1 MTISSIHFQKAEVEF
16 AKKHNF
22 RTEKKEPEYLLDT
35 QYRKTN
41 EYLDLHDP
49 KELYQEQM
57 ELRKQNHCRGYAP
70 QIKDVYW
77 EAVVN
82 LDEKHS
88 LADVRKVADF
98 IQQNYHIQT
107 CSIALHHDEGYKD
120 KDGTVK
126 YNHHAHICFLTMD
139 NGISTMRKIRSKELR
154 QMQTDVA
161 QLLGLERGKENSKA
175 TRLDHKQYREKA
187 KELESAKLAV
197 LVAVLE
203 KVQPVLQKSVNE
215 KEQLNSTVKKLQ
227 DKILSLKEQKAIV
240 EAERKKY
247 KDEGD
252 HIASEYRKLQ
262 DLNKTLHTQEEL
274 DNALAALRK
283 DYEERL
289 AKEAE
294 KINTLNSTVK
304 NFETKEKDLKAQL
317 EAEKNNI
324 KTETVTKTVLRDYTE
339 AEINNLPKVVEL
351 NSTVKKLQQLRDEH
365 ALRLKNALDDNTVLK
380 NKNTELQE
388 KLDTK
393 PKEVIKTVE
402 KIVEKSIQV
411 EVPRQLTASEIEELP
426 RVQELKKQNTE
437 LIKFNSTV
445 LQVIQAMY
453 SDFDIE
459 HPIQSLKKIYIA
471 WKSQSQKSSITPLKR
486 SITNENTI
494 QRTEVLPSTQNRAM
508 SVLEP
513 KTTEEREYKILLCG
527 NECYMTAQDI
537 REWVTDYPE
546 EKNSIAQQLSEEDR
560 AEVFGEPQQKQ
571 SLFSRVKH
579 SLER

>member
-203 KVQPVLQKSVNE
+203 KVQPVLLKSVEE
-215 KEQLNSTVKKLQ
+215 KKQLNSTVKKLQ

-262 DLNKTLHTQEEL
+262 DLNKTL
-274 DNALAALRK
+274 
-283 DYEERL
+283 
-289 AKEAE
+289 
-294 KINTLNSTVK
+294 
-304 NFETKEKDLKAQL
+304 
-317 EAEKNNI
+317 
-324 KTETVTKTVLRDYTE
+324 YTE
-339 AEINNLPKVVEL
+339 EQL
-351 NSTVKKLQQLRDEH
+351 NEKLQQLRDEH

-437 LIKFNSTV
+437 LTQQRDNLLKFNSTV
-445 LQVIQAMY
+445 LQVIKAMY
-453 SDFDIE
+453 SDFDLE
-459 HPIQSLKKIYIA
+459 HPIQSLKKIYTD
-471 WKSQSQKSSITPLKR
+471 WKNRTQKSSVIAPKR

-508 SVLEP
+508 SILEQN
-513 KTTEEREYKILLCG
+513 TTKEREYKILLCG
-527 NECYMTAQDI
+527 NECYMTAQAI
-537 REWVTDYPE
+537 LEWLTDYPE
-546 EKNSIAQQLSEEDR
+546 EKNSIARQLSEEDR

>member
-1 MTISSIHFQKAEVEF
+1 MTTSSIHFKRVDPFFCE
-16 AKKHNF
+16 KHNS
-22 RTEKKEPEYLLDT
+22 RNTEKQPTYLLDT
-35 QYRKTN
+35 DLRKSNDFVKLTDITVLHN
-41 EYLDLHDP
+41 EQLEIRKNNRCRGKAP
-49 KELYQEQM
+49 
-57 ELRKQNHCRGYAP
+57 ELRDSC
-70 QIKDVYW
+70 W

-82 LDEKHS
+82 LEGRHS
-88 LADVRKVADF
+88 LEDMQPVLKLLQEKYHLTPTSVA
-98 IQQNYHIQT
+98 IHR
-107 CSIALHHDEGYKD
+107 DEGYKD

-126 YNHHAHICFLTMD
+126 YNYHAHIPCYTVYQ
-139 NGISTMRKIRSKELR
+139 GKSVMRTIGKKQLSD
-154 QMQTDVA
+154 MQTEVA
-161 QLLGLERGKENSKA
+161 DLLGMQRGQINSTAKRLEQSEYRRLAKVKQELERAEQ
-175 TRLDHKQYREKA
+175 KQKQAE
-187 KELESAKLAV
+187 AV
-197 LVAVLE
+197 LSQ
-203 KVQPVLQKSVNE
+203 VQPVLQNSVNE
-215 KEQLNSTVKKLQ
+215 KEQLHGTVKSLN
-227 DKILSLKEQKAIV
+227 DEILSLKEQKALV
-240 EAERKKY
+240 EAERKRWKEAH
-247 KDEGD
+247 DFVAE
-252 HIASEYRKLQ
+252 EYRKLQ
-262 DLNKTLHTQEEL
+262 ALNKTL
-274 DNALAALRK
+274 
-283 DYEERL
+283 Y
-289 AKEAE
+289 
-294 KINTLNSTVK
+294 
-304 NFETKEKDLKAQL
+304 TKEQL
-317 EAEKNNI
+317 NAE
-324 KTETVTKTVLRDYTE
+324 
-339 AEINNLPKVVEL
+339 
-351 NSTVKKLQQLRDEH
+351 LQKLRDEH

-453 SDFDIE
+453 SDFDLE
-459 HPIQSLKKIYIA
+459 HPIQSLKKIYTD
-471 WKSQSQKSSITPLKR
+471 WKNRTQKSSVIAPKR

-508 SVLEP
+508 SILEQN
-513 KTTEEREYKILLCG
+513 TTKEREYKILLCG

-537 REWVTDYPE
+537 REWLTDYPE